1 MALRDYLD
9 PSGRMLARRLDELCS
24 TLENLA
30 SRLHGTIAN
39 AIGETIGSIVRDT
52 ALRALNEVMRL
63 VPSNAPMPSRP
74 TVPHDYTRDDRGY
87 WGDEDD
93 FEPDVDEQ
101 STSEKPERLPTA
113 LSAGLQAASW
123 WLQRCPRRIVSTF
136 AVALMA
142 AGIAYVGGPLAV
154 VVLGLAGTATQ
165 FNSLAEAISAGAS
178 TLGLFDPPGINSPS
192 FR

>member
-87 WGDEDD
+87 WGDEDEFD
-93 FEPDVDEQ
+93 RDEEVQ
-101 STSEKPERLPTA
+101 ATPESERLPTA

-123 WLQRCPRRIVSTF
+123 WLQRCPRRIPMTF
-136 AVALMA
+136 AVGLMA
-142 AGIAYVGGPLAV
+142 AGIAYMGGPLAV

-165 FNSLAEAISAGAS
+165 FSSLADAISAGAS
-178 TLGLFDPPGINSPS
+178 TLGIFDPP
-192 FR
+192 